1 MKFYQTKKSVKKS
14 VWVYNQSGKTIFRGS
29 LEQFSLEMLTGGQ
42 SPPASISRQGFA
54 SKSLQSSPTFS
65 KLNRSGAGAGVA

>member
-29 LEQFSLEMLTGGQ
+29 QEILAENGLKNVSEPTQRKRPGKGLFVLNLRESSQ
-42 SPPASISRQGFA
+42 SAY
-54 SKSLQSSPTFS
+54 
-65 KLNRSGAGAGVA
+65 